1 MIKKIYHIIIG
12 TFRNIF
18 GIKTDFEKD
27 RLEICNKCEHK
38 IMLTKKV
45 SMCSQCGCI
54 IKSKV
59 KVKDEE
65 CLMNKW

>member
-1 MIKKIYHIIIG
+1 
-12 TFRNIF
+12 
-18 GIKTDFEKD
+18 
-27 RLEICNKCEHK
+27 
-38 IMLTKKV
+38 MLTKRV

-59 KVKDEE
+59 KVKDEQ